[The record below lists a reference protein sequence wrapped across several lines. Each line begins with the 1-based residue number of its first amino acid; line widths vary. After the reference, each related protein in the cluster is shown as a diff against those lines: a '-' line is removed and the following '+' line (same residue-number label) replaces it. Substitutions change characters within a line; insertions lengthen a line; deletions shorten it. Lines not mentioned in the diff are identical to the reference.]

1 MFSKKIIWKKEKMR
15 HRKLKLYRLKDFRLL
30 QSSFES
36 NGKIFTAAV
45 DLQGEFL
52 EDVKREPDKY
62 YIDITHWVENI
73 NVHRDLIHS
82 MQALLNLLPEEV
94 TFLCEDTCCDLSL
107 DVFRHN
113 FTSVETIDVQMP
125 GEQRQNQT
133 KDKGSSIKKIV
144 DLNNEELSAFLNYIN
159 KNLVG
164 HKKFKEELAVRLKSF
179 KLFHKLGEQK
189 IFSIFL
195 MGESGIGKTE
205 VGRLMHKAL
214 ESTNS
219 LCKISFGNY
228 SSKDSLNSLIGSPRG
243 YMGSETGELPMK
255 IERSDTGIIL
265 IDEFEKADNPVFN
278 FFLDLLEE
286 GKFTD
291 SQSNVYDLDGYLII
305 FTSNLTPENY
315 KKRLSP
321 ELRSRFDYV
330 CQFQLL
336 TDKEK
341 KDYMYKRID
350 VTIKNFEAKLNK
362 VISKDDKAFLYDINY
377 SSLNNLRKINR
388 AIKEKFAVLSR
399 TYLD

>member
-1 MFSKKIIWKKEKMR
+1 MRGRELKTYKIEEF
-15 HRKLKLYRLKDFRLL
+15 HLLKTKYSGEGLILA
-30 QSSFES
+30 SAIE
-36 NGKIFTAAV
+36 
-45 DLQGEFL
+45 LQGDFL
-52 EDVKREPDKY
+52 KCLEKAPNKY
-62 YIDITHWVENI
+62 YIDISNLVEFLNQHRENI
-73 NVHRDLIHS
+73 HHMESFLDK
-82 MQALLNLLPEEV
+82 LPEEV
-94 TFLCEDTCCDLSL
+94 TFVCEEKISKTALEI
-107 DVFRHN
+107 FRYN
-113 FTSVETIDVQMP
+113 FTSFSAIDIDTPVIEDTSEHQ
-125 GEQRQNQT
+125 EEKKQ
-133 KDKGSSIKKIV
+133 IKKVV
-144 DLNNEELSAFLNYIN
+144 DLSNDELNVFLEFIN

-164 HKKFKEELAVRLKSF
+164 HGKFKEELGIRLKSF
-179 KLFHKLGEQK
+179 RLFNKLEEQK

-214 ESTNS
+214 DNTSGI
-219 LCKISFGNY
+219 CKISFGNY

-243 YMGSETGELPMK
+243 YVGSEDGELPIK
-255 IERSDTGIIL
+255 IKRSNVGLIL

-291 SQSNVYDLDGYLII
+291 SQSNIYDLDGYILL

-336 TDKEK
+336 TDEDK
-341 KDYMYKRID
+341 KKYMYKRIEA
-350 VTIKNFEAKLNK
+350 TINKFEEKLNTK
-362 VISKDDKAFLYDINY
+362 ITKADKTTLYSINY

-388 AIKEKFAVLSR
+388 AIKEKFAEIAKA
-399 TYLD
+399 YI

>member
-1 MFSKKIIWKKEKMR
+1 MIDRE
-15 HRKLKLYRLKDFRLL
+15 LKLYKLKDFR
-30 QSSFES
+30 SIKSFFEA
-36 NGKIFTAAV
+36 NGKIFTAAI
-45 DLQGEFL
+45 DLQGDFL
-52 EDVKREPDKY
+52 EEIKSDPDKY
-62 YIDITHWVENI
+62 YIDITQWVENL
-73 NVHRDLIHS
+73 NVHRDLIHN
-82 MQALLNLLPEEV
+82 MQGLLNLLPEEV
-94 TFLCEDTCCDLSL
+94 TFLCEDKLADLAL

-113 FTSVETIDVQMP
+113 FSSSADLDIQIPEEASQTPTQEDV
-125 GEQRQNQT
+125 NVV
-133 KDKGSSIKKIV
+133 KKLV
-144 DLNNEELSAFLNYIN
+144 DLKNEELSDFLEHIN
-159 KNLVG
+159 KNLIG

-189 IFSIFL
+189 VFSIFL

-214 ESTNS
+214 GSQKS

-255 IERSDTGIIL
+255 IERSDIGIIL

-305 FTSNLTPENY
+305 FTSNLSPENY

-341 KDYMYKRID
+341 KDYMYKRIE
-350 VTIKNFEAKLNK
+350 VTIKKFEEKLN
-362 VISKDDKAFLYDINY
+362 VTISKEDKAILYSIDY

-388 AIKEKFAVLSR
+388 AIKEKFAEISR
-399 TYLD
+399 AYIS

>member
-1 MFSKKIIWKKEKMR
+1 MIDRE
-15 HRKLKLYRLKDFRLL
+15 LKLYKLKDFR
-30 QSSFES
+30 SIKSFFEA
-36 NGKIFTAAV
+36 NGKIFTAAI
-45 DLQGEFL
+45 DLQGDFL
-52 EDVKREPDKY
+52 EEIKSDPDKY
-62 YIDITHWVENI
+62 YIDITQWVENL
-73 NVHRDLIHS
+73 NAHRDLIHN
-82 MQALLNLLPEEV
+82 MQGLLNLLPKEV
-94 TFLCEDTCCDLSL
+94 TFLCEDKLADLAL

-113 FTSVETIDVQMP
+113 FSSSADLDIQLPEEVQQTPTQEEVDVV
-125 GEQRQNQT
+125 
-133 KDKGSSIKKIV
+133 KKLV
-144 DLNNEELSAFLNYIN
+144 DLKNEELSDFLEFIN
-159 KNLVG
+159 KNLIG

-189 IFSIFL
+189 VFSIFL

-214 ESTNS
+214 KSKKS

-255 IERSDTGIIL
+255 IERSDIGIIL

-305 FTSNLTPENY
+305 FTSNLSPENY

-341 KDYMYKRID
+341 KDYMYKRIE
-350 VTIKNFEAKLNK
+350 VTIKKFEEKLN
-362 VISKDDKAFLYDINY
+362 VTISKEDKAILYSIDY

-388 AIKEKFAVLSR
+388 AIKEKFAEISR
-399 TYLD
+399 AYIS

>member
-1 MFSKKIIWKKEKMR
+1 MIDRE
-15 HRKLKLYRLKDFRLL
+15 LKLYKLKDFR
-30 QSSFES
+30 SIKSFFEA
-36 NGKIFTAAV
+36 NGKIFTAAI
-45 DLQGEFL
+45 DLQGDFL
-52 EDVKREPDKY
+52 EEIKSDPDKY
-62 YIDITHWVENI
+62 YIDITQWVENL
-73 NVHRDLIHS
+73 NVHRDLIHN
-82 MQALLNLLPEEV
+82 MQGLLNLLPEEV
-94 TFLCEDTCCDLSL
+94 TFLCEDKLADLAL

-113 FTSVETIDVQMP
+113 FVSIADLDIQLPEEAPQTPTQEDV
-125 GEQRQNQT
+125 NVV
-133 KDKGSSIKKIV
+133 KKLV
-144 DLNNEELSAFLNYIN
+144 DLKNEELSDFLEHIN
-159 KNLVG
+159 KNLIG

-179 KLFHKLGEQK
+179 KLFHRLGEQK
-189 IFSIFL
+189 VFSIFL

-214 ESTNS
+214 GSQKS

-255 IERSDTGIIL
+255 IERSDIGIIL

-305 FTSNLTPENY
+305 FTSNLSPENY

-341 KDYMYKRID
+341 KDYMYKRIE
-350 VTIKNFEAKLNK
+350 VTIKKFEEKLN
-362 VISKDDKAFLYDINY
+362 VTISKEDKAILYSIDY

-388 AIKEKFAVLSR
+388 AIKEKFAEISR
-399 TYLD
+399 AYIS

>member
-1 MFSKKIIWKKEKMR
+1 M
-15 HRKLKLYRLKDFRLL
+15 
-30 QSSFES
+30 
-36 NGKIFTAAV
+36 
-45 DLQGEFL
+45 
-52 EDVKREPDKY
+52 
-62 YIDITHWVENI
+62 
-73 NVHRDLIHS
+73 
-82 MQALLNLLPEEV
+82 
-94 TFLCEDTCCDLSL
+94 
-107 DVFRHN
+107 
-113 FTSVETIDVQMP
+113 
-125 GEQRQNQT
+125 
-133 KDKGSSIKKIV
+133 
-144 DLNNEELSAFLNYIN
+144 
-159 KNLVG
+159 
-164 HKKFKEELAVRLKSF
+164 
-179 KLFHKLGEQK
+179 FHKLGEQK
-189 IFSIFL
+189 VFSIFL

-214 ESTNS
+214 GSQKS

-255 IERSDTGIIL
+255 IERSDIGIIL

-291 SQSNVYDLDGYLII
+291 SQSNVYDLDGYLMI

-341 KDYMYKRID
+341 KDYMYKRIE
-350 VTIKNFEAKLNK
+350 VTIKNFEEKLN
-362 VISKDDKAFLYDINY
+362 VTLSKEDKAILYHIDY

-388 AIKEKFAVLSR
+388 AIKEKFAEISKA
-399 TYLD
+399 YMS

>member
-1 MFSKKIIWKKEKMR
+1 MIDRE
-15 HRKLKLYRLKDFRLL
+15 LKLYKLKDFR
-30 QSSFES
+30 SIKSFFED
-36 NGKIFTAAV
+36 NGKIFTAAI
-45 DLQGEFL
+45 DLQGDFL
-52 EDVKREPDKY
+52 EEIKRDPDKY
-62 YIDITHWVENI
+62 YIDITQWVENL
-73 NVHRDLIHS
+73 NVHRDLIHN
-82 MQALLNLLPEEV
+82 MQGLLNLLPEEV
-94 TFLCEDTCCDLSL
+94 TFLCEDKLGDLSL

-113 FTSVETIDVQMP
+113 FPSSADLDIQLPEEVQQTQMQEDV
-125 GEQRQNQT
+125 NVV
-133 KDKGSSIKKIV
+133 KKLV
-144 DLNNEELSAFLNYIN
+144 DLKNEELSDFLEFIN
-159 KNLVG
+159 KNLIG

-179 KLFHKLGEQK
+179 KLFHRLGEQK
-189 IFSIFL
+189 VFSIFL

-214 ESTNS
+214 GSQKS

-255 IERSDTGIIL
+255 IERSDIGIIL

-305 FTSNLTPENY
+305 FTSNLSPENY

-341 KDYMYKRID
+341 KDYMYKRIE
-350 VTIKNFEAKLNK
+350 VTIKKFEEKLN
-362 VISKDDKAFLYDINY
+362 VTISKEDKAILYSIDY

-388 AIKEKFAVLSR
+388 AIKEKFAEISR
-399 TYLD
+399 AYIS

>member
-1 MFSKKIIWKKEKMR
+1 MIARE
-15 HRKLKLYRLKDFRLL
+15 LKLYKLKDFR
-30 QSSFES
+30 SIRSFFEA
-36 NGKIFTAAV
+36 NGQIFTAAI
-45 DLQGEFL
+45 DLQGDFL
-52 EDVKREPDKY
+52 EDIKSEPEKY
-62 YIDITHWVENI
+62 YIDITQWVENL
-73 NVHRDLIHS
+73 NVHRDSIHN
-82 MQALLNLLPEEV
+82 MQGLLNLLPEEV
-94 TFLCEDTCCDLSL
+94 SFLCEDKLADLAL
-107 DVFRHN
+107 DIFRHN
-113 FTSVETIDVQMP
+113 FSSSADLDIQIPKEASQVQTQEDV
-125 GEQRQNQT
+125 NVV
-133 KDKGSSIKKIV
+133 KKLV
-144 DLNNEELSAFLNYIN
+144 DLKNEELLDFLEYIN
-159 KNLVG
+159 KNLIG
-164 HKKFKEELAVRLKSF
+164 HKKFKKELAVRLKSF

-189 IFSIFL
+189 VFSIFL

-214 ESTNS
+214 GSQKS

-255 IERSDTGIIL
+255 IERSDIGIIL

-291 SQSNVYDLDGYLII
+291 SQSNVYDLDGYLMI

-341 KDYMYKRID
+341 KDYMYKRIE
-350 VTIKNFEAKLNK
+350 VTIKKFEEKLN
-362 VISKDDKAFLYDINY
+362 VTISKEDKAILYHIDY

-388 AIKEKFAVLSR
+388 AIKEKFAEISKA
-399 TYLD
+399 YMS

>member
-1 MFSKKIIWKKEKMR
+1 MIDRE
-15 HRKLKLYRLKDFRLL
+15 LKLYKLKDFR
-30 QSSFES
+30 SIKSFFEA
-36 NGKIFTAAV
+36 NGQIFTAAI
-45 DLQGEFL
+45 DLQGVFL
-52 EDVKREPDKY
+52 ENIKSDPEKY
-62 YIDITHWVENI
+62 YIDITQWVENL
-73 NVHRDLIHS
+73 NAHRDLIHS
-82 MQALLNLLPEEV
+82 MQGLLNLLPEEV
-94 TFLCEDTCCDLSL
+94 SFLCEDKLADLAL

-113 FTSVETIDVQMP
+113 F
-125 GEQRQNQT
+125 
-133 KDKGSSIKKIV
+133 SSSV
-144 DLNNEELSAFLNYIN
+144 DLDIQIPKEASQVQIQEDVNVVIKLFDLKNEELSDFLEYIN
-159 KNLVG
+159 KNLIG
-164 HKKFKEELAVRLKSF
+164 HKKFKKELAVRLKSF

-214 ESTNS
+214 GSQKS

-255 IERSDTGIIL
+255 IERSDIGIIL

-291 SQSNVYDLDGYLII
+291 SQSNVYDLDGYLMI

-341 KDYMYKRID
+341 KDYMYKRIE
-350 VTIKNFEAKLNK
+350 VTIKKFEEKLN
-362 VISKDDKAFLYDINY
+362 VTISKEDKAILYHIDY

-388 AIKEKFAVLSR
+388 AIKEKFAEISKA
-399 TYLD
+399 YMS

>member
-1 MFSKKIIWKKEKMR
+1 MIDRE
-15 HRKLKLYRLKDFRLL
+15 LKLYKLKDFR
-30 QSSFES
+30 SIKSFFED
-36 NGKIFTAAV
+36 NGKIFTAAI
-45 DLQGEFL
+45 DLQGDFL
-52 EDVKREPDKY
+52 EEIKRDPDKY
-62 YIDITHWVENI
+62 YIDITQWVENL
-73 NVHRDLIHS
+73 NVHRDLIHN
-82 MQALLNLLPEEV
+82 MQGLLNLLPEEV
-94 TFLCEDTCCDLSL
+94 TFLCEDKLGDLSL

-113 FTSVETIDVQMP
+113 FSSSADLDIQLPEEVQ
-125 GEQRQNQT
+125 QT
-133 KDKGSSIKKIV
+133 QMQEDFNVVKKLV
-144 DLNNEELSAFLNYIN
+144 DLKNEELSDFLEFIN
-159 KNLVG
+159 KNLIG

-179 KLFHKLGEQK
+179 KLFHRLGEQK
-189 IFSIFL
+189 VFSIFL

-214 ESTNS
+214 GSQKS

-255 IERSDTGIIL
+255 IERSDIGIIL

-305 FTSNLTPENY
+305 FTSNLSPENY

-341 KDYMYKRID
+341 KDYMYKRIE
-350 VTIKNFEAKLNK
+350 VTIKKFEEKLN
-362 VISKDDKAFLYDINY
+362 VTISKEDKAILYSIDY

-388 AIKEKFAVLSR
+388 AIKEKFAEISR
-399 TYLD
+399 AYIS

>member
-1 MFSKKIIWKKEKMR
+1 MIDRE
-15 HRKLKLYRLKDFRLL
+15 LKLYKLKDFR
-30 QSSFES
+30 SIKSFFEA
-36 NGKIFTAAV
+36 NEKIFTAAI
-45 DLQGEFL
+45 DLQGDFL
-52 EDVKREPDKY
+52 EEIKSDPDKY
-62 YIDITHWVENI
+62 YIDITQWVENL
-73 NVHRDLIHS
+73 NVHRDFIHN
-82 MQALLNLLPEEV
+82 MQGLLNLLPEEV
-94 TFLCEDTCCDLSL
+94 TFLCEDKIADLAL

-113 FTSVETIDVQMP
+113 FSSSADLDIQIPEEASQTPTQEDV
-125 GEQRQNQT
+125 NVV
-133 KDKGSSIKKIV
+133 KKLV
-144 DLNNEELSAFLNYIN
+144 DLKNEELSDFLEHIN
-159 KNLVG
+159 KNLIG

-189 IFSIFL
+189 VFSIFL

-214 ESTNS
+214 GSQKS

-255 IERSDTGIIL
+255 IERSDIGIIL

-305 FTSNLTPENY
+305 FTSNLSPENY

-341 KDYMYKRID
+341 KDYMYKRIE
-350 VTIKNFEAKLNK
+350 VTIKKFEEKLN
-362 VISKDDKAFLYDINY
+362 VTISKEDKAILYSIDY

-388 AIKEKFAVLSR
+388 AIKEKFAEISR
-399 TYLD
+399 AYIS

>member
-1 MFSKKIIWKKEKMR
+1 MTERELKIYKFINFQALKSFFKENDKV
-15 HRKLKLYRLKDFRLL
+15 
-30 QSSFES
+30 
-36 NGKIFTAAV
+36 FTAAI
-45 DLQGEFL
+45 DLQGVFL
-52 EDVKREPDKY
+52 EDIKVDPDRY
-62 YIDITHWVENI
+62 YIDITHWVENL
-73 NVHRDLIHS
+73 NEHRDNIHN
-82 MQALLNLLPEEV
+82 MQGLLNVLPEEV
-94 TFLCEDTCCDLSL
+94 VFLCEEKCADLAM
-107 DVFRHN
+107 DIFRHN
-113 FTSVETIDVQMP
+113 FLEKTYLDIEMPQDIGDSPKLVE
-125 GEQRQNQT
+125 EALA
-133 KDKGSSIKKIV
+133 KKTIV
-144 DLNNEELSAFLNYIN
+144 DLTNDEMSQFLDFIN

-189 IFSIFL
+189 VFSIFL

-214 ESTNS
+214 GSQQG

-255 IERSDTGIIL
+255 IERSDVGIIL

-286 GKFTD
+286 GKFSD
-291 SQSNVYDLDGYLII
+291 SQSNTYDLSGYLIV

-341 KDYMYKRID
+341 KDYMYKRIE
-350 VTIKNFEAKLNK
+350 VTIKKFEDKLG
-362 VISKDDKAFLYDINY
+362 VSISKEDKAVLYSIDY
-377 SSLNNLRKINR
+377 TSLNNLRKINR
-388 AIKEKFAVLSR
+388 AIKERFAEISKGYM
-399 TYLD
+399 T

>member
-1 MFSKKIIWKKEKMR
+1 MIDRE
-15 HRKLKLYRLKDFRLL
+15 LKLYKLKDFR
-30 QSSFES
+30 SIKSFFED
-36 NGKIFTAAV
+36 NGKIFTAAI
-45 DLQGEFL
+45 DLQGDFL
-52 EDVKREPDKY
+52 EEIKSEPDKY
-62 YIDITHWVENI
+62 YIDITQWVENL
-73 NVHRDLIHS
+73 NVHRDLIHN
-82 MQALLNLLPEEV
+82 MQGLLNLLPEEV
-94 TFLCEDTCCDLSL
+94 TFLCEDKLCDLSL

-113 FTSVETIDVQMP
+113 FSSSADLDIQLPEEVQQTQTQEDV
-125 GEQRQNQT
+125 NVV
-133 KDKGSSIKKIV
+133 KKLV
-144 DLNNEELSAFLNYIN
+144 DLKNEELSDFLEYIN
-159 KNLVG
+159 KNLIG

-189 IFSIFL
+189 VFSIFL

-214 ESTNS
+214 GSQKS

-255 IERSDTGIIL
+255 IERSDIGIIL

-305 FTSNLTPENY
+305 FTSNLSPENY

-336 TDKEK
+336 TDREK
-341 KDYMYKRID
+341 KDYMYKRIE
-350 VTIKNFEAKLNK
+350 VTIKKFEEKLN
-362 VISKDDKAFLYDINY
+362 VTISKEDKAILYSIDY

-388 AIKEKFAVLSR
+388 AIKEKFAEISKA
-399 TYLD
+399 YIS

>member
-1 MFSKKIIWKKEKMR
+1 MIDRE
-15 HRKLKLYRLKDFRLL
+15 LKLYKLKDFR
-30 QSSFES
+30 SIKSFFEA
-36 NGKIFTAAV
+36 NGKIFTAAI
-45 DLQGEFL
+45 DLQGDFL
-52 EDVKREPDKY
+52 EEIKSHPDKY
-62 YIDITHWVENI
+62 YIDITQWVENL
-73 NVHRDLIHS
+73 NVHRDLIHN
-82 MQALLNLLPEEV
+82 MQGFVDLLPKEV
-94 TFLCEDTCCDLSL
+94 TFLCEDKLGDIAL
-107 DVFRHN
+107 DVFRHV
-113 FTSVETIDVQMP
+113 FSSAADLDIQIPEEVSQTLIQEDV
-125 GEQRQNQT
+125 NAV
-133 KDKGSSIKKIV
+133 KKLV
-144 DLNNEELSAFLNYIN
+144 DLKNEELSGFLEFIN
-159 KNLVG
+159 KNLIG

-189 IFSIFL
+189 VFSVFL

-214 ESTNS
+214 GSQKS

-255 IERSDTGIIL
+255 LERSDIGIIL

-305 FTSNLTPENY
+305 FTSNLSPENY

-341 KDYMYKRID
+341 KDYMYKRIE
-350 VTIKNFEAKLNK
+350 VTIKKFEEKLN
-362 VISKDDKAFLYDINY
+362 VNISKDDKAILYSIDY

-388 AIKEKFAVLSR
+388 AIKEKFAEISKAYI
-399 TYLD
+399 T

>member
-1 MFSKKIIWKKEKMR
+1 M
-15 HRKLKLYRLKDFRLL
+15 
-30 QSSFES
+30 
-36 NGKIFTAAV
+36 
-45 DLQGEFL
+45 QGFL
-52 EDVKREPDKY
+52 DR
-62 YIDITHWVENI
+62 
-73 NVHRDLIHS
+73 
-82 MQALLNLLPEEV
+82 LPEEV
-94 TFLCEDTCCDLSL
+94 NFLCEDKLGDLAL
-107 DVFRHN
+107 DIFRHN
-113 FTSVETIDVQMP
+113 FTSSSMINMP
-125 GEQRQNQT
+125 LL
-133 KDKGSSIKKIV
+133 DDGSSLQMKTVEGTKTIKKLV
-144 DLNNEELSAFLNYIN
+144 DLKNDDLTEFLDYIE

-164 HKKFKEELAVRLKSF
+164 HKKFKEEFAIRLKSF
-179 KLFHKLGEQK
+179 KLFHRLGEQK
-189 IFSIFL
+189 VFSIFL

-214 ESTNS
+214 KSKQS

-255 IERSDTGIIL
+255 IERSDIGIIL

-291 SQSNVYDLDGYLII
+291 SQSNVYDLDGYLLI

-336 TDKEK
+336 TEKEK
-341 KDYMYKRID
+341 QDYMIKRID
-350 VTIKNFEAKLNK
+350 GTIIKFEEKLGK
-362 VISKDDKAFLYDINY
+362 IISQEDRAILYSIDC

-388 AIKEKFAVLSR
+388 AIKEKFALISKSYI
-399 TYLD
+399 T

>member
-1 MFSKKIIWKKEKMR
+1 MIDRE
-15 HRKLKLYRLKDFRLL
+15 LKLYKLKDFR
-30 QSSFES
+30 SIKSFFED
-36 NGKIFTAAV
+36 NGKIFTAAI
-45 DLQGEFL
+45 DLQGDFL
-52 EDVKREPDKY
+52 EEIKRDPDKY
-62 YIDITHWVENI
+62 YIDITRWVENL
-73 NVHRDLIHS
+73 NVHRDLIHN
-82 MQALLNLLPEEV
+82 MQGLLNLLPEEV
-94 TFLCEDTCCDLSL
+94 TFLCEDKLGDLSL

-113 FTSVETIDVQMP
+113 FSSSADLDIQLPEEVQQTQMQEDV
-125 GEQRQNQT
+125 NVV
-133 KDKGSSIKKIV
+133 KKLV
-144 DLNNEELSAFLNYIN
+144 DLKNEELSDFLEFIN
-159 KNLVG
+159 KNLIG

-179 KLFHKLGEQK
+179 KLFHRLGEQK
-189 IFSIFL
+189 VFSIFL

-205 VGRLMHKAL
+205 VGRLMHNAL
-214 ESTNS
+214 GSQKS

-255 IERSDTGIIL
+255 IERSDIGIIL

-305 FTSNLTPENY
+305 FTSNLSPENY

-341 KDYMYKRID
+341 KDYMYKRIE
-350 VTIKNFEAKLNK
+350 VTIKKFEEKLN
-362 VISKDDKAFLYDINY
+362 VTISKEDKAILYSIDY

-388 AIKEKFAVLSR
+388 AIKEKFAEISR
-399 TYLD
+399 AYIS

>member
-1 MFSKKIIWKKEKMR
+1 MIDRE
-15 HRKLKLYRLKDFRLL
+15 LKLYKLKDFR
-30 QSSFES
+30 SIKSFFEA
-36 NGKIFTAAV
+36 NGKIFTAAI
-45 DLQGEFL
+45 DLQGDFL
-52 EDVKREPDKY
+52 EEIKSDPDKY
-62 YIDITHWVENI
+62 YIDITQWVENL
-73 NVHRDLIHS
+73 NAHRDLIHN
-82 MQALLNLLPEEV
+82 MQGLLNLLPEEV
-94 TFLCEDTCCDLSL
+94 TFLCEDKLADLAL

-113 FTSVETIDVQMP
+113 FSSSADLDIQLPEEVQQTPTQEAVDVVKKLIDL
-125 GEQRQNQT
+125 
-133 KDKGSSIKKIV
+133 K
-144 DLNNEELSAFLNYIN
+144 NEELSDFLEFIN
-159 KNLVG
+159 KNLIG

-189 IFSIFL
+189 VFSIFL

-214 ESTNS
+214 KSKKS

-255 IERSDTGIIL
+255 IERSDIGIIL

-305 FTSNLTPENY
+305 FTSNLSPENY

-341 KDYMYKRID
+341 KDYMYKRIE
-350 VTIKNFEAKLNK
+350 VTIKKFEEKLN
-362 VISKDDKAFLYDINY
+362 VTISKEDKAILYSIDY

-388 AIKEKFAVLSR
+388 AIKEKFAEISR
-399 TYLD
+399 AYIS

>member
-1 MFSKKIIWKKEKMR
+1 MIDRE
-15 HRKLKLYRLKDFRLL
+15 LKLYKLKDFR
-30 QSSFES
+30 SIKSFFED
-36 NGKIFTAAV
+36 NGKIFTAAI
-45 DLQGEFL
+45 DLQGDFL
-52 EDVKREPDKY
+52 EEIKRDPDKY
-62 YIDITHWVENI
+62 YIDITQWVENL
-73 NVHRDLIHS
+73 NVHRDLIHN
-82 MQALLNLLPEEV
+82 MQGLLNLLPEEV
-94 TFLCEDTCCDLSL
+94 TFLCEDKLGDLSL

-113 FTSVETIDVQMP
+113 FSSSADLDIQLPEEVQQTQMQEDV
-125 GEQRQNQT
+125 NVV
-133 KDKGSSIKKIV
+133 KKLV
-144 DLNNEELSAFLNYIN
+144 DLKNEELSDFLEFIN
-159 KNLVG
+159 KNLIG

-179 KLFHKLGEQK
+179 KLFHRLGEQK
-189 IFSIFL
+189 VFSIFL

-214 ESTNS
+214 GSQKS

-255 IERSDTGIIL
+255 IERSDIGIIL

-305 FTSNLTPENY
+305 FTSNLSPENY

-341 KDYMYKRID
+341 KDYMYKRIE
-350 VTIKNFEAKLNK
+350 VTIKKFEEKLN
-362 VISKDDKAFLYDINY
+362 VTISKEDKAILYSIDY

-388 AIKEKFAVLSR
+388 AIKEKFAEISR
-399 TYLD
+399 AYIS